1 MTTASSCPW
10 WLGIG
15 TQHGLDLACG
25 CSRLA
30 ANDCRPAPGAGPMA
44 PQTIGAQL
52 DGQPT
57 PASMEKA
64 EQRAEATVTATLARA

>member
-1 MTTASSCPW
+1 
-10 WLGIG
+10 
-15 TQHGLDLACG
+15 
-25 CSRLA
+25 
-30 ANDCRPAPGAGPMA
+30 MA